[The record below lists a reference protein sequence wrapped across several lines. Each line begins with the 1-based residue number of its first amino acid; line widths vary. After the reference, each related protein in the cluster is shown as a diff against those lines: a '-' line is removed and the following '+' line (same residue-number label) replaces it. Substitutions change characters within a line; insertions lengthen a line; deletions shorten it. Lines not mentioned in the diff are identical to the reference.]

1 MAWRRAAIGTA
12 AIVFTD
18 DIKELITGMILGD
31 GNLRMIGKEG
41 RLQIEQKDREFL
53 QLLWQLFSGVGIV
66 GAQPRERSHF
76 LSVSGQTYNT
86 YAFETFTH
94 PFFT

>member
-1 MAWRRAAIGTA
+1 LHIGLA

-41 RLQIEQKDREFL
+41 RLQIEQKDREF
-53 QLLWQLFSGVGIV
+53 
-66 GAQPRERSHF
+66 
-76 LSVSGQTYNT
+76 YNS
-86 YAFETFTH
+86 FGSSLVV
-94 PFFT
+94 